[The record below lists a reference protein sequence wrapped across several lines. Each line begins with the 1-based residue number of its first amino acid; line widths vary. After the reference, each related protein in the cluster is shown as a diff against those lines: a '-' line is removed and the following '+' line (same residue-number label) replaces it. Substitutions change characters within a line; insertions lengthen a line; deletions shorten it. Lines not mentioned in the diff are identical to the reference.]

1 VNIRVSAILCAF
13 VLRLWFQDAA
23 ERISKRMCGIIAIL
37 GKEPVALSLV
47 DALKRLEY
55 RGYDSAGVATLE
67 HGQLTRCRAEGKLKN
82 LEKRLTNE
90 PLGGVSGIGH
100 TRWATHGRP
109 NEINAHPHATD
120 RVAVVHN
127 GIIENFA
134 ELRRELEGR
143 GAKFATETDTEVVAH
158 LVTDEMNKGADPVAA
173 VAAALPRLRGAFAL
187 AFLFAGEDDLV
198 IGARRGPPLAIG
210 YGDGEMYLGSDAIA
224 LAPFTNS
231 IAYLEDGD
239 CVVLRRGGATV
250 QNAAGKAVTRPTI
263 RSNALAF
270 LLEKGNH
277 RHFMA
282 KEIHEQPEVV
292 GHTLAH
298 YVNFAK
304 GRIEL
309 PEELPFDF
317 RAIDRISIS
326 ACGTAYYAGLIGKY
340 WFERFARLPV
350 EIDVASEFRYREAP
364 FAPGNLALFVSQ
376 SGETADTLA
385 TLRYAREHRQHIV
398 SIVNVAAST
407 IARESDVVMP
417 TLAGPEIGVASTK
430 AFTCQLAAL
439 ACLAI
444 AAGRARGTLSEEE
457 EERLVGALVETP
469 RHMAAALALEPR
481 IEQLARDLAKC
492 RDVLYLGRGTS
503 FPLALEG
510 ALKLKE
516 ISYIH
521 AEGYAAGELKHG
533 PIALIDETMP
543 VVVIAPY
550 DRVFEKTVSNM
561 QEVAARG
568 GRIILITDPKGA
580 REATVNSLVTMTVPE
595 MPSTVTPLVYAI
607 PVQLIAYHTAVIMG
621 TDVDQPRN
629 LAKSVTVE

>member
-1 VNIRVSAILCAF
+1 
-13 VLRLWFQDAA
+13 
-23 ERISKRMCGIIAIL
+23 MCGIVGIL
-37 GKEPVALSLV
+37 GREPVAEEIV
-47 DALKRLEY
+47 EALKRLEY

-67 HGQLTRCRAEGKLKN
+67 DGHLTRRRAEGKLKN
-82 LEKRLTNE
+82 LEKRLMSE
-90 PLGGVSGIGH
+90 PLGGHSGIGH
-100 TRWATHGRP
+100 TRWATHGKP
-109 NEINAHPHATD
+109 NEVNAHPHATD
-120 RVAVVHN
+120 KVAVVHN
-127 GIIENFA
+127 GIIENFK
-134 ELRRELEGR
+134 ELREELQAQGHR
-143 GAKFATETDTEVVAH
+143 FDTETDTEVVAH
-158 LVTDEMNKGADPVAA
+158 LVTHEMKAGKSPQDA

-187 AFLFAGEDDLV
+187 AFLFEGQNDLL
-198 IGARRGPPLAIG
+198 IGARKGSPLAVG

-224 LAPFTNS
+224 LAPFTNTIS
-231 IAYLEDGD
+231 YLEEGD
-239 CVVLRRGGATV
+239 WAVLSRKSV
-250 QNAAGKAVTRPTI
+250 QVHDTSGRKVERPVLK
-263 RSNALAF
+263 SSASAL
-270 LLEKGNH
+270 LIDKGNH

-282 KEIHEQPEVV
+282 KEIFEQPEVV

-298 YVNFAK
+298 YLDMSAERVRMPDLTFDFAK
-304 GRIEL
+304 INRI
-309 PEELPFDF
+309 
-317 RAIDRISIS
+317 AIS
-326 ACGTAYYAGLIGKY
+326 ACGTAFYAGLIAKY

-364 FAPGNLALFVSQ
+364 FAPDGLAIFVSQ

-385 TLRYAREHRQHIV
+385 TLRYAKEQKQHV
-398 SIVNVAAST
+398 LSVVNVPTST
-407 IARESDVVMP
+407 IARESDCVMP

-439 ACLAI
+439 CCLAI
-444 AAGRARGTLSEEE
+444 HAGRARGLLSEDD
-457 EERLVGALVETP
+457 ERKLVRALIEVP
-469 RHMAAALALEPR
+469 RLMTEALALEPR
-481 IEQLARDLAKC
+481 IEQLAHTLAHS
-492 RDVLYLGRGTS
+492 RDVLYVGRGTS
-503 FPLALEG
+503 YPIALEG

-568 GRIILITDPKGA
+568 GRIILVTDPKGA
-580 REATVNSLVTMTVPE
+580 AEATVNSMETLTLPE
-595 MPSTVTPLVYAI
+595 MPATVTPLVYAI
-607 PVQLIAYHTAVIMG
+607 PVQLIAYHTAVMMG